1 MEILFF
7 KFDVIGW
14 VCLEFLFFVQHNES
28 KKVGICVVEGQL
40 NPGPFNPRLF
50 NPQLFNPGLFN
61 HGFEKFMVEKSGVEK
76 LGVEM
81 SSL

>member
-1 MEILFF
+1 MEILFL

-14 VCLEFLFFVQHNES
+14 VCLEFLFFVQQNES
-28 KKVGICVVEGQL
+28 KKIGICVVEGQL

-50 NPQLFNPGLFN
+50 NHELLNTGLFT
-61 HGFEKFMVEKSGVEK
+61 HGVEKFMVEKSGVEK
-76 LGVEM
+76 LEVEM

>member
-14 VCLEFLFFVQHNES
+14 VCLEFLFFVQQNES
-28 KKVGICVVEGQL
+28 KKVGICVVVGQL
-40 NPGPFNPRLF
+40 NTRLF
-50 NPQLFNPGLFN
+50 NHELFNPGLFN
-61 HGFEKFMVEKSGVEK
+61 HGFEKFMVEKSGIEK